1 MVAGAKKPTTDLASP
16 SSKCGISIRA
26 CHGAMPPEAEISQH
40 FKIDLD
46 ISIDLSESSLTDRL
60 SDTICYGE
68 VVAAATKAFTSV
80 RRRLLERAA
89 SDVVHAPFA
98 GFPRISAVRITIH
111 KFNAPAPAL
120 IDSSGVSLLVERS

>member
-1 MVAGAKKPTTDLASP
+1 MRNLHP
-16 SSKCGISIRA
+16 C
-26 CHGAMPPEAEISQH
+26 CHGAVPHDAEISQH

-68 VVAAATKAFTSV
+68 ALTSV
-80 RRRLLERAA
+80 RRRLLERAG
-89 SDVVHAPFA
+89 SDVVHALFA